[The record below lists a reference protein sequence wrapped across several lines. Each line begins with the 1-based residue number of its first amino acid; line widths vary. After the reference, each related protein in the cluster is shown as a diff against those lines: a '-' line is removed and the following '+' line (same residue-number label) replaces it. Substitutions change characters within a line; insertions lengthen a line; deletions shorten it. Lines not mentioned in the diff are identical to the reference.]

1 MVSIP
6 YFRYASTDKGP
17 LAVATE
23 TSSVSTQRVALVTGC
38 GKPEGIGAATARA
51 LGAAGIV
58 VMVSDVAEGGRDNA
72 LGAESRKDRSGLA
85 ALVGEITNAGGN
97 ASWTCGDVSLEA
109 DSIRMVAET
118 LDRYGRLDILV
129 NNAAAPHGA
138 DRADIEKI
146 STQAWDDLM
155 AVNLRGVFLMS
166 RAAVGPMRR
175 LGAGRIINVASAIVK
190 YPLPNRVAYSASKA
204 AVIGFTEALA
214 IDLAPSGITVNAL
227 CPGSTATSRFYS
239 SATRS
244 GYTDMSVAL
253 AETSKGIPLGRHGR
267 PHEMAAAVAFLASN
281 EASYITGHA
290 LYVDGGGL
298 PRYTV

>member
-1 MVSIP
+1 M
-6 YFRYASTDKGP
+6 
-17 LAVATE
+17 AVATE
-23 TSSVSTQRVALVTGC
+23 AASGASRRVALVTGC

-51 LGAAGIV
+51 LGAAGIAI
-58 VMVSDVAEGGRDNA
+58 MVSDVAEGGRDNA
-72 LGAESRKDRSGLA
+72 LGGESRTDRSGLK
-85 ALVGEITNAGGN
+85 ALVGEIANAGGD
-97 ASWTCGDVSLEA
+97 ASWVCGDVGSEA
-109 DSIRMVAET
+109 DAARMVAET

-138 DRADIEKI
+138 DRADIEQI
-146 STQAWDDLM
+146 PAQAWDDLM

-190 YPLPNRVAYSASKA
+190 YPLPNRVAYTASKA

-214 IDLAPSGITVNAL
+214 IDLAPSAITVNAL

-253 AETSKGIPLGRHGR
+253 AETSKGVPLGRHGR
-267 PHEMAAAVAFLASN
+267 PDEMAAAIVFLASDA
-281 EASYITGHA
+281 ASYITGHA